1 MFDMAEPVLMMSE
14 TANPEVI
21 DVSPDCREQI
31 CCDSLLPALAQE
43 RVWLAGYS
51 CLRSHYRI
59 ERRLADVHC
68 FLLTLSGEGAVLIG
82 DHLERLKIGE
92 WALIPAGEPLCY
104 RLPETQL
111 PEMQLPETGLAE
123 TQLPAPEQQQPTA
136 KGDWDLV
143 WLLLHKDSPWD
154 AFASRPRLGCTSQ
167 QGTLLRTLENLYA
180 EQERH
185 QDPLLSALLV
195 EQLGFYLR
203 RLLQK
208 GEGQSRGE
216 RLALRLE
223 LMLKESL
230 TECWDRTDGRR
241 PAPIGAPA
249 PSPLSAALRAGPHGA
264 AATAAPAAGG
274 APAGEPGRL
283 GEAAGRP
290 VRFQERIPL
299 LHRLQAPARAGPEPL
314 SQVASPRLQG
324 ALRAPKKKRGPRCP
338 PGPASRW
345 RA

>member
-1 MFDMAEPVLMMSE
+1 MAEPVLMMSD
-14 TANPEVI
+14 TANPELI

-51 CLRSHYRI
+51 RLRTRYRI

-68 FLLTLSGEGAVLIG
+68 FLLTLGGEGEVLLG
-82 DHLERLKIGE
+82 DRFERLPVGE
-92 WALIPAGEPLCY
+92 WALIPAGEALCY
-104 RLPETQL
+104 RLLETRL
-111 PEMQLPETGLAE
+111 PEAQWPT
-123 TQLPAPEQQQPTA
+123 PEQPQPA
-136 KGDWDLV
+136 ARGDWDLV

-167 QGTLLRTLENLYA
+167 QGTLLRTIENLYA

-223 LMLKESL
+223 LLLKETL
-230 TECWDRTDGRR
+230 TECWDIGRMADALHLSER
-241 PAPIGAPA
+241 QLYRLCQQHFALAPMALLQRLRLQRAALLLASRADSVKLLAAQCGFKNEYHFSTAFKRQHGLA
-249 PSPLSAALRAGPHGA
+249 PSHYRRLHH
-264 AATAAPAAGG
+264 PAFK
-274 APAGEPGRL
+274 GR
-283 GEAAGRP
+283 
-290 VRFQERIPL
+290 
-299 LHRLQAPARAGPEPL
+299 
-314 SQVASPRLQG
+314 
-324 ALRAPKKKRGPRCP
+324 
-338 PGPASRW
+338 
-345 RA
+345 

>member
-43 RVWLAGYS
+43 QVWLAGCS
-51 CLRSHYRI
+51 CLRTHYRI
-59 ERRLADVHC
+59 ERRFEDVHC
-68 FLLTLSGEGAVLIG
+68 FLLTLGGEGEVLIG
-82 DHLERLKIGE
+82 DRLERLQVGE
-92 WALIPAGEPLCY
+92 WALIPAGQPLCY
-104 RLPETQL
+104 
-111 PEMQLPETGLAE
+111 QLPETLLPE
-123 TQLPAPEQQQPTA
+123 KQLPESPALGPQPA
-136 KGDWDLV
+136 ASGDWDLV

-154 AFASRPRLGCTSQ
+154 AFASHPRLGCTSQ
-167 QGTLLRTLENLYA
+167 QGTLLRTIENLYA

-216 RLALRLE
+216 RQALRLE

-230 TECWDRTDGRR
+230 TEGWDIGRMADALHLSER
-241 PAPIGAPA
+241 QLYRLCQQHFALAPMALLQRLRLQRAALLLASGGDSVKQVAQLCGFKNEYHFSTAFKRQQGLA
-249 PSPLSAALRAGPHGA
+249 PSHYRNLHHPAFKAGSARR
-264 AATAAPAAGG
+264 GG
-274 APAGEPGRL
+274 TESI
-283 GEAAGRP
+283 E
-290 VRFQERIPL
+290 
-299 LHRLQAPARAGPEPL
+299 
-314 SQVASPRLQG
+314 
-324 ALRAPKKKRGPRCP
+324 
-338 PGPASRW
+338 
-345 RA
+345 

>member
-1 MFDMAEPVLMMSE
+1 MAEPVLMMSE
-14 TANPEVI
+14 TANPDLI

-31 CCDSLLPALAQE
+31 CCDSLLPALVQE

-51 CLRSHYRI
+51 RLRTRYRI
-59 ERRLADVHC
+59 ERRLAEVHC
-68 FLLTLSGEGAVLIG
+68 FLLTLGGEGEVRLG
-82 DHLERLKIGE
+82 DGFVRLPVGE

-111 PEMQLPETGLAE
+111 PEMPLAETGLAE
-123 TQLPAPEQQQPTA
+123 TQLPAQQQPTA

-143 WLLLHKDSPWD
+143 WLLLHQDSPWD

-167 QGTLLRTLENLYA
+167 QGTLLRTIENLYA

-223 LMLKESL
+223 LMLKDSL
-230 TECWDRTDGRR
+230 AECWDINRM
-241 PAPIGAPA
+241 A
-249 PSPLSAALRAGPHGA
+249 AALH
-264 AATAAPAAGG
+264 
-274 APAGEPGRL
+274 L
-283 GEAAGRP
+283 S
-290 VRFQERIPL
+290 ERQ
-299 LHRLQAPARAGPEPL
+299 LHRLCQQHFALAPMALLQRL
-314 SQVASPRLQG
+314 RLQRA
-324 ALRAPKKKRGPRCP
+324 ALLL
-338 PGPASRW
+338 ASRADSVKLLAAQCGFKNEYHFSTAFK
-345 RA
+345 RQHGLAPSHYRRLHHPAFKGR

>member
-1 MFDMAEPVLMMSE
+1 MMSE
-14 TANPEVI
+14 TANPDLI

-31 CCDSLLPALAQE
+31 CCDSLLPALGQE

-51 CLRSHYRI
+51 RLRTRYRI

-68 FLLTLSGEGAVLIG
+68 FLLTLGGEGEVRLG
-82 DHLERLKIGE
+82 DGFARLPVGE

-104 RLPETQL
+104 RLPETR
-111 PEMQLPETGLAE
+111 LPETQLAASPLSE
-123 TQLPAPEQQQPTA
+123 SPLLTGQQPA
-136 KGDWDLV
+136 EDGSWDLV

-185 QDPLLSALLV
+185 QDPLLSVLLV

-223 LMLKESL
+223 LLLKEAL
-230 TECWDRTDGRR
+230 TESWDIARM
-241 PAPIGAPA
+241 AGALH
-249 PSPLSAALRAGPHGA
+249 LS
-264 AATAAPAAGG
+264 
-274 APAGEPGRL
+274 
-283 GEAAGRP
+283 
-290 VRFQERIPL
+290 ERQ
-299 LHRLQAPARAGPEPL
+299 LHRLCQQHFALAPMALLQRL
-314 SQVASPRLQG
+314 RLQRA
-324 ALRAPKKKRGPRCP
+324 ALLL
-338 PGPASRW
+338 ASRADPVKLLAEQCGFKNEYHFSTAFK
-345 RA
+345 RQHGLAPSHYRRLHHPAFKGR

>member
-1 MFDMAEPVLMMSE
+1 MAEPVLMMSE
-14 TANPEVI
+14 TANPDLI

-31 CCDSLLPALAQE
+31 CCDSLLPALGQE

-51 CLRSHYRI
+51 CLRTRYRI

-68 FLLTLSGEGAVLIG
+68 FLLTQGGEGEVLIG
-82 DHLERLKIGE
+82 DSFERLPVGE
-92 WALIPAGEPLCY
+92 WVLIPAGEPLCY

-111 PEMQLPETGLAE
+111 PEMQLAETGLTE
-123 TQLPAPEQQQPTA
+123 TQLPAQQQPTA

-223 LMLKESL
+223 LMLKDSL
-230 TECWDRTDGRR
+230 TECWDIARM
-241 PAPIGAPA
+241 AGALH
-249 PSPLSAALRAGPHGA
+249 LS
-264 AATAAPAAGG
+264 
-274 APAGEPGRL
+274 
-283 GEAAGRP
+283 
-290 VRFQERIPL
+290 ERQ
-299 LHRLQAPARAGPEPL
+299 LHRLCQQHFALAPMALLQRL
-314 SQVASPRLQG
+314 RLQRA
-324 ALRAPKKKRGPRCP
+324 ALLL
-338 PGPASRW
+338 ASRADSVKLLAAQCGFKNEYHFSTAFK
-345 RA
+345 RQHGLAPSHYR

>member
-1 MFDMAEPVLMMSE
+1 MAEPVLMMSE
-14 TANPEVI
+14 TANTDLV

-51 CLRSHYRI
+51 RLKTRYRI
-59 ERRLADVHC
+59 ARRFADVHC
-68 FLLTLSGEGAVLIG
+68 FLLTLGGEGEVRVG
-82 DHLERLKIGE
+82 DRFERLQAGE

-104 RLPETQL
+104 QL
-111 PEMQLPETGLAE
+111 PEKQLPEQ
-123 TQLPAPEQQQPTA
+123 QLPEKPLPEQGGQEGGA
-136 KGDWDLV
+136 AVDGGWDLV
-143 WLLLHKDSPWD
+143 WLLLHKGAAWD
-154 AFASRPRLGCTSQ
+154 AFANRPRLGCTSQ
-167 QGTLLRTLENLYA
+167 QATLLRTIENLHA

-230 TECWDRTDGRR
+230 AEGWDVNRM
-241 PAPIGAPA
+241 A
-249 PSPLSAALRAGPHGA
+249 AALH
-264 AATAAPAAGG
+264 
-274 APAGEPGRL
+274 L
-283 GEAAGRP
+283 S
-290 VRFQERIPL
+290 ERQ
-299 LHRLQAPARAGPEPL
+299 LHRLCQQHFALAPMALLQRL
-314 SQVASPRLQG
+314 RLQRA
-324 ALRAPKKKRGPRCP
+324 ALLL
-338 PGPASRW
+338 ASRADPVK
-345 RA
+345 RLAEQCGFKNEYHFSTAFKRQHGLAPSHYRRLHHPAFKER

>member
-104 RLPETQL
+104 QL
-111 PEMQLPETGLAE
+111 PEPQLPDRSSS
-123 TQLPAPEQQQPTA
+123 AP
-136 KGDWDLV
+136 GGGWDLV

-154 AFASRPRLGCTSQ
+154 AFASHSRLGCTSQ
-167 QGTLLRTLENLYA
+167 QASLLHTLENLYA

-185 QDPLLSALLV
+185 QDPLLSAVLA
-195 EQLGFYLR
+195 EQPGVYLR

-223 LMLKESL
+223 LILKESL
-230 TECWDRTDGRR
+230 AECWDIGRMADVLHLSQR
-241 PAPIGAPA
+241 QLYRLCQQHFALAPMALLQRLRLQRAALLLASRGEPVKQLAQLCGFKNEYHFSTAFKRQHGLA
-249 PSPLSAALRAGPHGA
+249 PSHYRQAHH
-264 AATAAPAAGG
+264 PAFK
-274 APAGEPGRL
+274 GR
-283 GEAAGRP
+283 
-290 VRFQERIPL
+290 
-299 LHRLQAPARAGPEPL
+299 
-314 SQVASPRLQG
+314 
-324 ALRAPKKKRGPRCP
+324 
-338 PGPASRW
+338 
-345 RA
+345 

>member
-104 RLPETQL
+104 QL
-111 PEMQLPETGLAE
+111 PEPQLPDRSSS
-123 TQLPAPEQQQPTA
+123 AP
-136 KGDWDLV
+136 GGGWDLV

-154 AFASRPRLGCTSQ
+154 AFASHSRLGCTSQ
-167 QGTLLRTLENLYA
+167 QASLLHTLENLYA

-223 LMLKESL
+223 LILKESL
-230 TECWDRTDGRR
+230 AECWDIGRMADVLHLSQR
-241 PAPIGAPA
+241 QLYRLCQQHFALAPMALLQRLRLQRAALLLASRADSVKLLAAQCGFKNEYHFSTAFKRQHGLA
-249 PSPLSAALRAGPHGA
+249 PSHYRRLHH
-264 AATAAPAAGG
+264 PAFK
-274 APAGEPGRL
+274 GR
-283 GEAAGRP
+283 
-290 VRFQERIPL
+290 
-299 LHRLQAPARAGPEPL
+299 
-314 SQVASPRLQG
+314 
-324 ALRAPKKKRGPRCP
+324 
-338 PGPASRW
+338 
-345 RA
+345 

>member
-43 RVWLAGYS
+43 QVWLAGYS
-51 CLRSHYRI
+51 RLRTHYRI
-59 ERRLADVHC
+59 ERCFEDVHC
-68 FLLTLSGEGAVLIG
+68 FLLTLGGEGEVLIG
-82 DHLERLKIGE
+82 DRLERLQVGE
-92 WALIPAGEPLCY
+92 WALIPAGQPLCY
-104 RLPETQL
+104 
-111 PEMQLPETGLAE
+111 QLPETLLPEG
-123 TQLPAPEQQQPTA
+123 QSPAPEPQPA
-136 KGDWDLV
+136 VSGDWDLV

-154 AFASRPRLGCTSQ
+154 AFVSHPRLGCTSQ
-167 QGTLLRTLENLYA
+167 QGTLVRTIENLYA

-216 RLALRLE
+216 RQALRLE

-230 TECWDRTDGRR
+230 TECWDIGRMADALHLSQR
-241 PAPIGAPA
+241 QLYRLCQQHFALAPMALLQRLRLQRAALLLASGGDSVKQVAQLCGFKNEYHFSTAFKRQQGLA
-249 PSPLSAALRAGPHGA
+249 PSHYRNLHHPAFKAGSARRGGIESIEA
-264 AATAAPAAGG
+264 AAH
-274 APAGEPGRL
+274 
-283 GEAAGRP
+283 RP
-290 VRFQERIPL
+290 DREI
-299 LHRLQAPARAGPEPL
+299 A
-314 SQVASPRLQG
+314 
-324 ALRAPKKKRGPRCP
+324 K
-338 PGPASRW
+338 
-345 RA
+345 

>member
-14 TANPEVI
+14 TANTDLV

-104 RLPETQL
+104 QL
-111 PEMQLPETGLAE
+111 PEPQLPDRSSS
-123 TQLPAPEQQQPTA
+123 AP
-136 KGDWDLV
+136 GGGWDLV

-154 AFASRPRLGCTSQ
+154 AFASHSRLGCTSQ
-167 QGTLLRTLENLYA
+167 QASLLHTLENLYA

-223 LMLKESL
+223 LILKESL
-230 TECWDRTDGRR
+230 AECWDIGRMADVLHLSQR
-241 PAPIGAPA
+241 QLYRLCQQHFALAPMALLQRLRLQRAALLLASRGEPVKQLAQLCGFKNEYHFSTAFKRQHGLA
-249 PSPLSAALRAGPHGA
+249 PSHYRQAHH
-264 AATAAPAAGG
+264 PAFK
-274 APAGEPGRL
+274 GR
-283 GEAAGRP
+283 
-290 VRFQERIPL
+290 
-299 LHRLQAPARAGPEPL
+299 
-314 SQVASPRLQG
+314 
-324 ALRAPKKKRGPRCP
+324 
-338 PGPASRW
+338 
-345 RA
+345 

>member
-104 RLPETQL
+104 QL
-111 PEMQLPETGLAE
+111 PEPQLPDRSSS
-123 TQLPAPEQQQPTA
+123 AP
-136 KGDWDLV
+136 GGGWDLV

-154 AFASRPRLGCTSQ
+154 AFASHSRLGCTSQ
-167 QGTLLRTLENLYA
+167 QASLLHTLENLYA

-223 LMLKESL
+223 LLLKGSL
-230 TECWDRTDGRR
+230 TECWDIGRM
-241 PAPIGAPA
+241 A
-249 PSPLSAALRAGPHGA
+249 AALH
-264 AATAAPAAGG
+264 
-274 APAGEPGRL
+274 L
-283 GEAAGRP
+283 S
-290 VRFQERIPL
+290 ERQ
-299 LHRLQAPARAGPEPL
+299 LHRLCQQHFALAPMALLQRL
-314 SQVASPRLQG
+314 RLQRA
-324 ALRAPKKKRGPRCP
+324 ALLL
-338 PGPASRW
+338 ASRADSVKLLAAQCGFKNEYHFSTAFK
-345 RA
+345 RQHGLAPSHYRQLHHPAFKGC